1 MSFILKYKAFNEL
14 YSTSWKGMNPGTM
27 HGPCTTLTSGGR
39 ACQPRMTSTQE
50 ELPLVEWAQ
59 SPFHPRHWIATWAWL
74 GGLGDD
80 IAWCA
85 KSGISNHYGFSFSSH
100 YGFFVS
106 VMSCKDSKH
115 NSYFIR
121 MAPSIGSISRLV
133 ITNEVINEMP
143 GIVQILKAPP
153 QINGSVAASTCQVE
167 SDGETMGKNKSF
179 QTKQRTSPSNRF
191 WSW

>member
-1 MSFILKYKAFNEL
+1 
-14 YSTSWKGMNPGTM
+14 
-27 HGPCTTLTSGGR
+27 
-39 ACQPRMTSTQE
+39 
-50 ELPLVEWAQ
+50 
-59 SPFHPRHWIATWAWL
+59 
-74 GGLGDD
+74 
-80 IAWCA
+80 
-85 KSGISNHYGFSFSSH
+85 
-100 YGFFVS
+100 
-106 VMSCKDSKH
+106 
-115 NSYFIR
+115 

-191 WSW
+191 